1 MGSGREVH
9 GKENPRKH
17 YAVGLRT
24 EPAHLVRGSS
34 RRITIMR
41 FRPANIRVINRR
53 NSRLDRDLRCLLRK
67 DGKKKE
73 NKEEGKTKK
82 VLDKVIP
89 YQRFTDQL
97 LKLGID
103 IGESSVT
110 KYMLRCRRPPSQTW
124 RTFLDNHLSQL
135 VSIDFFTVPTIR
147 FQVLYVFLV
156 LAHDRR
162 RILHFNVTPH
172 PTAQWTGQQLRNA
185 FPFEQFPRYLLRDR
199 DAIFGQDFRKQL
211 PDMGIEEVLSTPR
224 SPWQRAYIERG
235 IGSIRRRVS
244 RPGDRLQ

>member
-73 NKEEGKTKK
+73 NKEEEKTKK
-82 VLDKVIP
+82 YLTGHSISEV
-89 YQRFTDQL
+89 YQGLGRADVAAVFRF
-97 LKLGID
+97 
-103 IGESSVT
+103 
-110 KYMLRCRRPPSQTW
+110 P
-124 RTFLDNHLSQL
+124 
-135 VSIDFFTVPTIR
+135 
-147 FQVLYVFLV
+147 
-156 LAHDRR
+156 
-162 RILHFNVTPH
+162 
-172 PTAQWTGQQLRNA
+172 
-185 FPFEQFPRYLLRDR
+185 
-199 DAIFGQDFRKQL
+199 
-211 PDMGIEEVLSTPR
+211 
-224 SPWQRAYIERG
+224 
-235 IGSIRRRVS
+235 
-244 RPGDRLQ
+244 